1 MLSNTWNTE
10 DEGQAD
16 EDGGLMIVTLFPAGI
31 PVALLVLMNLSG
43 VNLDSAENL
52 KRLSFRS
59 TRVFPLFFSL
69 HVACT
74 CVPSWG
80 FRLGLLWA
88 VFFGVLCVLCG
99 PCWVVVVF
107 VKLFGPNMA
116 YPLYDALFNTL
127 SVSEYRIFWSFYVD

>member
-1 MLSNTWNTE
+1 MQANGRGSPFSLNVERERDLAVVPHIFFFLDLFGILGLMFGCGGGDIVDDEEVLREMLSNCRLMLSNTWNTE

-31 PVALLVLMNLSG
+31 PVALLVPMNLSG

-69 HVACT
+69 HV
-74 CVPSWG
+74 
-80 FRLGLLWA
+80 
-88 VFFGVLCVLCG
+88 
-99 PCWVVVVF
+99 
-107 VKLFGPNMA
+107 
-116 YPLYDALFNTL
+116 
-127 SVSEYRIFWSFYVD
+127 SE

>member
-1 MLSNTWNTE
+1 MCLRRTGLDELSNCRLMLSNTWNTE

-16 EDGGLMIVTLFPAGI
+16 EDGGLMIVTLFLAGI
-31 PVALLVLMNLSG
+31 LVALLVPMNLSG

-74 CVPSWG
+74 CVP
-80 FRLGLLWA
+80 
-88 VFFGVLCVLCG
+88 
-99 PCWVVVVF
+99 
-107 VKLFGPNMA
+107 
-116 YPLYDALFNTL
+116 
-127 SVSEYRIFWSFYVD
+127 

>member
-1 MLSNTWNTE
+1 MLCATPNHSPLVLYPFKGEE

-16 EDGGLMIVTLFPAGI
+16 EDGGLMIVTRSRSI
-31 PVALLVLMNLSG
+31 PVALLVPMNLSS

-74 CVPSWG
+74 CVPWG
-80 FRLGLLWA
+80 FRFLGGFGWAFGPRLCFLVARLWA
-88 VFFGVLCVLCG
+88 WF
-99 PCWVVVVF
+99 
-107 VKLFGPNMA
+107 
-116 YPLYDALFNTL
+116 
-127 SVSEYRIFWSFYVD
+127 

>member
-31 PVALLVLMNLSG
+31 PVALLVPMNLSS

-52 KRLSFRS
+52 KRLFFRS

-74 CVPSWG
+74 CVPWG
-80 FRLGLLWA
+80 FRFLGGFGWAFGPRLCFLVARLWA
-88 VFFGVLCVLCG
+88 WF
-99 PCWVVVVF
+99 
-107 VKLFGPNMA
+107 
-116 YPLYDALFNTL
+116 
-127 SVSEYRIFWSFYVD
+127 